1 MKVSIQPLGGHVR
14 DLHNQWT
21 LAFFVLLGHFGALV
35 GPTELVQVVLAAVTQ
50 LGWWVG
56 GLIKS

>member
-14 DLHNQWT
+14 DLHHQWT

-50 LGWWVG
+50 LGWWVVV
-56 GLIKS
+56 